1 MALALS
7 ARSLTWPLRYPP
19 GSKAPAS
26 MALVEFVPQRAK
38 PLAIVHSNAA
48 RFSAEQAARAMR
60 TARVSSTVSIT
71 TMGVEESMSTFR
83 RSRTL
88 SIRLTSQ
95 DLLSYNNV
103 FGTHRNISLVET
115 KVTKEHGESFI
126 GAEARPSDGQ
136 ADRHQPD
143 QHLAPARRAARIARN
158 HCQGR

>member
-1 MALALS
+1 MTATVL
-7 ARSLTWPLRYPP
+7 
-19 GSKAPAS
+19 
-26 MALVEFVPQRAK
+26 VPQRTK
-38 PLAIVHSNAA
+38 PAAMVHSKTA
-48 RFSAEQAARAMR
+48 RFNDEQAARTMR
-60 TARVSSTVSIT
+60 TARASSTVSIT

-95 DLLSYNNV
+95 DLLSYNSV

-136 ADRHQPD
+136 ADHDQPD
-143 QHLAPARRAARIARN
+143 QHLAAARRSSRNARN
-158 HCQGR
+158 HRQGRQVSSGEDLPGDGFRPG